1 MDGVFEDKK
10 IDYDSRQNRNRAI
23 LKIDQDKIL
32 QEIAKRIIKIVGVSN
47 HSFENDMQVFEQQEG
62 GEIFLHSDSLAND
75 GSAKR
80 IMSILFYLNDGYE
93 GGYLDFPY
101 IKTRISPAKG
111 MMMCFPIIN
120 KYGEQTPD
128 FSHSASVITKGR
140 KLMCYLTLNSSI
152 KVSRMPDNS

>member
-1 MDGVFEDKK
+1 MNC
-10 IDYDSRQNRNRAI
+10 IYDLTKN
-23 LKIDQDKIL
+23 
-32 QEIAKRIIKIVGVSN
+32 
-47 HSFENDMQVFEQQEG
+47 
-62 GEIFLHSDSLAND
+62 
-75 GSAKR
+75 
-80 IMSILFYLNDGYE
+80 ILFFLSASLLNSFTTQVADWLSPPVSESTKITDTGHIIVSHTLKYFGYDKH
-93 GGYLDFPY
+93 YLDFPY